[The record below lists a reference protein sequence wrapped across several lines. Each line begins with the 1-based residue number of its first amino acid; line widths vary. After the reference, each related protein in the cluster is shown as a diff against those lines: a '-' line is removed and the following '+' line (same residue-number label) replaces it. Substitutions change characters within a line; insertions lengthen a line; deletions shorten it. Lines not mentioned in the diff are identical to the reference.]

1 MHPDLAAKLSCTPS
15 RQVVVASHG
24 SSNLALNCGI
34 QASGRATRAL
44 AAAVPASSQG
54 VALGGAT
61 VAVPSLGGSGSP
73 LFDDYC
79 PTPRLWRMLRSWA
92 GLAGMGLLIAAG
104 SAVAV
109 CAVAGALF
117 YLAGAVLAVGNAL
130 IALGTGLIM
139 VAIGVPLCL
148 AMLSAQNSTA
158 PAPSTRRYRRP

>member
-1 MHPDLAAKLSCTPS
+1 MHPDLATKLSCTPH

-24 SSNLALNCGI
+24 SSNPALNRGA
-34 QASGRATRAL
+34 QASARATRAL
-44 AAAVPASSQG
+44 AAAVPASSQAI
-54 VALGGAT
+54 ALGGAA
-61 VAVPSLGGSGSP
+61 VAVPSLGRSGRP

-92 GLAGMGLLIAAG
+92 GLAGMGLLIAAAT
-104 SAVAV
+104 AVAA

-117 YLAGAVLAVGNAL
+117 YLAGAVLALGNAL

-148 AMLSAQNSTA
+148 STLSGQSSSA
-158 PAPSTRRYRRP
+158 PVPSTRRYRRP